1 MLRRTP
7 YALKR
12 PKVIRNQYP
21 DNDCDAPLCRKCHEV
36 IYHRSED
43 DVLET
48 FGTFVRL
55 RCTAAGCGH
64 ADWYQEI
71 VIVQA
76 SGAAPPQPEGPGAV
90 WIHDVMLGRSFR
102 AEEGLTQG
110 AETQSDRRP
119 LMQEP

>member
-1 MLRRTP
+1 MIGT
-7 YALKR
+7 
-12 PKVIRNQYP
+12 QYSG
-21 DNDCDAPLCRKCHEV
+21 NVCNAPLCRKCHEF
-36 IYHRSED
+36 IYHRTED

-64 ADWYQEI
+64 ADWYREM

-76 SGAAPPQPEGPGAV
+76 SGAAPPQVEGQGEV
-90 WIHDVMLGRSFR
+90 WIHDVMLGLSFR

-110 AETQSDRRP
+110 AEIQSDRRH